1 MTNSPLERLNNIL
14 RLEKEKYEDKAVV
27 GGLEQYADT
36 WQKQADQTFGTEAAG
51 WVQEV
56 TERLRTYSSLPDP
69 QARRKAI
76 AALLNV
82 LDEAPPP
89 RQTRHKRQ
97 EPPQARKPSK
107 PPSPKKSAVH
117 SKSDKKV
124 GVDASVTELRGVGP
138 KRSERLARL
147 GIHTIRDVLYFL
159 PRRYDDYSQ
168 LKPINRLEYGEEVSI
183 IARVERANVRKTRS
197 GGALFQI
204 VLSDGSGSI
213 EATWFN
219 QPYLANKIRRGQQ
232 IVISGKVDQY
242 LGRLCFNSPEWEPLD
257 KELLHTGR
265 IVPIYPLTEGIS
277 GKWLR
282 NLMRRTVTYWSRRLP
297 DYLPESVR
305 QAEDLL
311 DLETAIVQAHF
322 PESQDLL
329 RRARY
334 RLAFGELFLLQ
345 IGLLRRKRDWR
356 STPGR
361 ALPVDDTVLPTF
373 LERLPYELTD
383 AQQRALDQIVSDLQ
397 SQQPMNRL
405 LQGDVGSGK
414 TVVAAAAMA
423 LVVEA
428 GAQAA
433 LMAPTQILAEQH
445 YRTFD
450 DLLGHNANVRLL
462 TGSITGQARDEIY
475 TGLADGS
482 IDIAIGTHALI
493 QQEVT
498 FDDLALSVID
508 EQHRFGVHQRADLRQ
523 KGIED
528 GRDTPA
534 YEPDLLVMTATPIP
548 RSLQLTLW
556 GHLDVSVIDEM
567 PPGREP
573 VATRLIL
580 PTERERAYAFVR
592 SQIEEGRQAFIICPL
607 VEESEKIEAK
617 AAVEEYERLQR
628 HIFPDLELG
637 LLHGRMSG
645 EEKETIMAQFAQGE
659 IDILVATSVIEV
671 GIDVPNAT
679 VMLIE
684 GADRFGLAQLHQF
697 RGRVGR
703 GGHRSYC
710 LLVSDSS
717 AAQAQERLQTV
728 ESTNDGFELAQK
740 DLEMR
745 GPGEFLGTRQSGLP
759 DLKLASIADLR
770 TVEAAREA
778 AQRFFE
784 TDPKLNKPESRPLV
798 EQLEQ
803 FWEEGEIS

>member
-1 MTNSPLERLNNIL
+1 MKNSPLKRLTDIL
-14 RLEKEKYEDKAVV
+14 KLEKEKYEDKAVV
-27 GGLEQYADT
+27 GGLVRYADT
-36 WQKQADQTFGTEAAG
+36 WQKEASQAFGAEATD
-51 WVQEV
+51 WIQEV
-56 TERLRTYSSLPDP
+56 TERLRTYSTLPNTE
-69 QARRKAI
+69 ARRQAMTT
-76 AALLNV
+76 LLSV
-82 LDEAPPP
+82 LDEAPSSPSRP
-89 RQTRHKRQ
+89 RAPSPRK
-97 EPPQARKPSK
+97 RKPTK
-107 PPSPKKSAVH
+107 PSDLKRSTAH
-117 SKSDKKV
+117 SKSDKE
-124 GVDASVTELRGVGP
+124 VDLDAPVTELRGVGP

-168 LKPINRLEYGEEVSI
+168 LKPINRLEYDEEVTI
-183 IARVERANVRKTRS
+183 IARVERANVRRTRS
-197 GGALFQI
+197 GGALFQA
-204 VLSDGSGSI
+204 VLSDGSGSV
-213 EATWFN
+213 EVTWFN

-232 IVISGKVDQY
+232 IVISGKVDEY

-257 KELLHTGR
+257 EELLHTGR
-265 IVPIYPLTEGIS
+265 IVPVYPLTEGIS

-282 NLMRRTVTYWSRRLP
+282 RLMRRTVTYWSRRLP

-334 RLAFGELFLLQ
+334 RLAFDELFLLQ
-345 IGLLRRKRDWR
+345 IGLLRHKRDWR

-361 ALPVDDTVLPTF
+361 ALPVDDTVRQAF
-373 LERLPYELTD
+373 LQRLPYELTD
-383 AQQRALDQIVSDLQ
+383 AQQRALGQIVDDLR
-397 SQQPMNRL
+397 SERPMNRL

-423 LVVEA
+423 QVVA
-428 GAQAA
+428 TGAQAA

-445 YRTFD
+445 YRTFN
-450 DLLGHNANVRLL
+450 DLLGHNATVRLL
-462 TGSITGQARDEIY
+462 TGSVIGAEREAIY
-475 TGLADGS
+475 TGLADGT
-482 IDIAIGTHALI
+482 IDVAIGTHALI
-493 QQEVT
+493 QQKVE
-498 FDDLALSVID
+498 FDDLALAVID
-508 EQHRFGVHQRADLRQ
+508 EQHRFGVHQRAGLRQ
-523 KGIED
+523 KGNENEEAP
-528 GRDTPA
+528 GRDPN
-534 YEPDLLVMTATPIP
+534 LLVMTATPIP

-573 VATRLIL
+573 VTTRLIL
-580 PTERERAYAFVR
+580 PAERERAYAFVR
-592 SQIEEGRQAFIICPL
+592 SQIEEGHQAFIICPL
-607 VEESEKIEAK
+607 VEESDKIEAK
-617 AAVEEYERLQR
+617 AAIEEYERLQQY
-628 HIFPDLELG
+628 IFPSLKLS

-645 EEKETIMAQFAQGE
+645 EEKEATMARFAEGE
-659 IDILVATSVIEV
+659 TDILVATSVIEV

-703 GGHRSYC
+703 GGHSSYC
-710 LLVSDSS
+710 LLVSDSAS
-717 AAQAQERLQTV
+717 SQAQERLQTV
-728 ESTNDGFELAQK
+728 EETNDGFELAQK

-759 DLKLASIADLR
+759 DLRLASIADLR
-770 TVEAAREA
+770 AVEAAREA
-778 AQRFFE
+778 AKRFFE
-784 TDPKLNKPESRPLV
+784 TDPELKKPESRTLV
-798 EQLEQ
+798 RQLEQ